1 MNIASIGMGM
11 VADAHVVAIK
21 SSKNGFNLRGALRCD
36 PAKKTNL
43 SAENT
48 THASRSIL
56 DCYQVNSADFVVLA
70 TPPIAQ
76 KKTFETLVLAGKP
89 ILMEK
94 PIERNIPVAVQ
105 ND

>member
-11 VADAHVVAIK
+11 VADAHIVAIK

-43 SAENT
+43 SGGNT
-48 THASRSIL
+48 TKGFDCIL
-56 DCYQVNSADFVVLA
+56 DLYQVKSTDFVVLV

-76 KKTFETLVLAGKP
+76 RKTFETLVVAGKP

>member
-11 VADAHVVAIK
+11 VADAHIVAIK

-43 SAENT
+43 SGGNT
-48 THASRSIL
+48 TKAFDCVL
-56 DCYQVNSADFVVLA
+56 DLYQVKSTDFVVLV
-70 TPPIAQ
+70 TPTIARR
-76 KKTFETLVLAGKP
+76 KVFETLAVAGNP
-89 ILMEK
+89 ILMKK
-94 PIERNIPVAVQ
+94 PIDRNISATVQ